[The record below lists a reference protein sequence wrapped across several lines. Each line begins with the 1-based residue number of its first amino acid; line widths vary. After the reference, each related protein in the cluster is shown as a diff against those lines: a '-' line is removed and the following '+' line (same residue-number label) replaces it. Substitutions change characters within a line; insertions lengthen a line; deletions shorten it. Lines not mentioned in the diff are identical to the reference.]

1 MKSQSL
7 NTWKNRFRL
16 LVAVLVVLPA
26 VVITGC
32 SPHLKAEDR
41 KRDIEFLAHWAR
53 DYSPFVELNEKLKG
67 YPGYK
72 SLKPQYVQLAEE
84 AESNKEFLQV
94 TYGYFSLIGQSGHA
108 YLIPEIMLFY
118 LQLRAL
124 FDKQSEISS
133 GQYQKAAYW
142 AKLFYQDSFVH
153 PPFPIVCREDKYFT
167 DNQWRY
173 KDKTVPRGS
182 QILKVNG
189 MTCSSYFN
197 YIKHNTWLRYLPH
210 DVDWI
215 KEDLLVVNEGEDFRG
230 WDVDFLLPDETI
242 HHAFVPAGK
251 GLDSPFL
258 RLSFWLKRKDNCIC
272 VELRD
277 DVGYIRVKSFSGFGK
292 FIEQDRKKIKKFFE
306 NAGGKYTK
314 LIIDVR
320 NNSGG
325 IPYYWADNLVRP
337 FLDETI
343 RYKHVTG
350 VKRKFITDKKQ
361 SELERLQM
369 GASRF
374 AYEESIKEID
384 PPQGFDG
391 KEWIFY
397 EITRKME
404 PQNRYNF
411 KGDIFIL
418 IDEGCGS
425 ATDDYA
431 NAVKR
436 MGCAKL
442 VGRNTGGGAAGY
454 FPMIT
459 VRLPASGMIF
469 ILEPDLVINPDGS
482 VDELFGTAPD
492 VVLPPAQLP
501 TSFTREELLKDEWI
515 KKVITD
521 L

>member
-1 MKSQSL
+1 MKNQSPD
-7 NTWKNRFRL
+7 TWKNCFRQ
-16 LVAVLVVLPA
+16 LVIVLAVLLTA
-26 VVITGC
+26 CITGC
-32 SPHLKAEDR
+32 SPNLKAGER
-41 KRDIEFLAHWAR
+41 KKDIEFLARWAE

-67 YPGYK
+67 CPDYK

-84 AESNKEFLQV
+84 VESNKEFLQV

-108 YLIPEIMLFY
+108 YLIPEIMLFG
-118 LQLRAL
+118 LQLGAL

-153 PPFPIVCREDKYFT
+153 PPFPIVCTEDKYFT

-189 MTCSSYFN
+189 MTCSSYFD
-197 YIKHNTWLRYLPH
+197 YLKQNTWLRYLPF

-215 KEDLLVVNEGEDFRG
+215 KEDLLILDEGGDFHG
-230 WDVDFLLPDETI
+230 WEVDFLLPDKTT
-242 HHAFVPAGK
+242 HHAFVPARK

-258 RLSFWLKRKDNCIC
+258 HLSFWLKRKDNCIC
-272 VELRD
+272 VEIQE
-277 DVGYIRVKSFSGFGK
+277 DVGYIRVKSFAGFGK
-292 FIEQDRKKIKKFFE
+292 FIEKDRKKIKKFLE
-306 NAGGKYTK
+306 NSEGKYTR

-337 FLDETI
+337 FLEETV

-350 VKRKFITDKKQ
+350 VKRKFMTDKAKPV
-361 SELERLQM
+361 LEQLQM

-391 KEWIFY
+391 REWIFY

-436 MGCAKL
+436 MGCATL

-454 FPMIT
+454 FPMII

-482 VDELFGTAPD
+482 VDELFGTEPD
-492 VVLPPAQLP
+492 VILPPAQLP
-501 TSFTREELLKDEWI
+501 ASFTREELLKDEWI